1 MKLVL
6 KTIFAAV
13 VCYSAL
19 SFGQSFTI
27 DQQRHLPDASTAT
40 NNQLQ
45 LSVAAPIN
53 DTWVFQTAMQ
63 NNVNN
68 QTRASTARYAMGAQ
82 KNWGQIWGPFDGYSR
97 FVVGRKIVS
106 AADPVS
112 YYELESGIIYN
123 TPITGLTVRGG
134 YNYRNAFTVSDR
146 DRTDSY
152 RWNAGYK
159 LTKNDTVGVRYTRQ
173 NQVAAG
179 DVTAVYYTRNF

>member
-1 MKLVL
+1 MKLLL
-6 KTIFAAV
+6 KALFVAGLLQST
-13 VCYSAL
+13 L

-53 DTWVFQTAMQ
+53 DTWVFQAAIQ

-68 QTRASTARYAMGAQ
+68 QTRVSTDRYAAGLQ
-82 KNWGQIWGPFDGYSR
+82 KNWGQIWGPFDAYSR
-97 FVVGRKIVS
+97 FVVGRKLVS

-112 YYELESGIIYN
+112 YYELESGVVYN
-123 TPITGLTVRGG
+123 TPINGLTVRGG